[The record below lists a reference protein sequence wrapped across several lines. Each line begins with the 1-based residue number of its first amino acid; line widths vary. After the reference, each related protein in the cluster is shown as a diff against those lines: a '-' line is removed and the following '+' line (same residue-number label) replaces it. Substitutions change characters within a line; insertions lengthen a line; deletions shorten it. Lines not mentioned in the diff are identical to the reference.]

1 MMRELTTD
9 QGIAFEAIRTWAK
22 MAGGSM
28 HLLCGNAGTGKTF
41 LLVDVAEHFKLSG
54 KVIITAPT
62 NKALKVLKA
71 FLGPNH
77 LYYTTHSALGL
88 KEFITEDG
96 LLSFKKDPMAGCPA
110 DNFTHIIVD
119 EASMIDDVIFYELV
133 KLSEQG
139 KKILFVGDPL
149 QIPPV
154 NHENSLPFNKETRI
168 ELGIKVSTLET
179 IVRQAKENPIIAFSM
194 HIRNNIYNKKID
206 IEQYKN
212 SMNTF
217 GGVFFI
223 KKADQDSFFEEKILP
238 LYKSE
243 RYDEDIDYVKCIGWT
258 NRTVNKFNAM
268 IRQYLFG
275 ENLPKIMVGDK
286 LIMDAPVFED
296 RKILIST
303 NEEAEV
309 LSVEI
314 AQEVLSEEY
323 TIKYY
328 KATVR
333 VYNGGIFNQYMLRIV
348 HEESEGV
355 FDKLCQLQTSLAK
368 SFKKG
373 SFEAKS
379 SWIDLYAFKQFYHS
393 VKYSYCISAHKSQGS
408 TYHTAV
414 VLEYNIRDNP
424 NVYERN
430 RILYTS
436 CTRPSHNLYIIY

>member
-1 MMRELTTD
+1 
-9 QGIAFEAIRTWAK
+9 
-22 MAGGSM
+22 
-28 HLLCGNAGTGKTF
+28 
-41 LLVDVAEHFKLSG
+41 
-54 KVIITAPT
+54 
-62 NKALKVLKA
+62 
-71 FLGPNH
+71 
-77 LYYTTHSALGL
+77 
-88 KEFITEDG
+88 
-96 LLSFKKDPMAGCPA
+96 MAGCPA

-154 NHENSLPFNKETRI
+154 NHENSLPFDKETRI
-168 ELGIKVSTLET
+168 ELGIKVNTLET
-179 IVRQAKENPIIAFSM
+179 IVRQAKESPIITVASDIRENIHR
-194 HIRNNIYNKKID
+194 HIQISQRQTLPGK
-206 IEQYKN
+206 
-212 SMNTF
+212 F
-217 GGVFFI
+217 GGVFYI

-243 RYDEDIDYVKCIGWT
+243 RYDEDIDYVKCIAWT

-286 LIMDAPVFED
+286 LIMDAPVFEG

-323 TIKYY
+323 TLKYY
-328 KATVR
+328 KAQVR
-333 VYNGGIFNQYMLRIV
+333 VYNGGIFNQYMLRIM
-348 HEESEGV
+348 HEDSEKT

-379 SWIDLYAFKQFYHS
+379 SWIDLYTFKQFYHS
-393 VKYSYCISAHKSQGS
+393 VKYSYCITAHKSQGS
-408 TYHTAV
+408 TYENVV
-414 VLEYNIRDNP
+414 VLACDILQNRNT
-424 NVYERN
+424 YEAN
-430 RILYTS
+430 RIFYTA
-436 CTRPSHNLYIIY
+436 CTRASKNLYIIY

>member
-1 MMRELTTD
+1 MRNLTDD

-22 MAGGSM
+22 MAGGSI
-28 HLLCGNAGTGKTF
+28 HLLQGVAGTGKTF

-154 NHENSLPFNKETRI
+154 NHENSLPFDKETRI
-168 ELGIKVSTLET
+168 ELGIKVNTLET
-179 IVRQAKENPIIAFSM
+179 IVRQAKESPIITVASDIRENIHR
-194 HIRNNIYNKKID
+194 HIQISQRQTLPGK
-206 IEQYKN
+206 
-212 SMNTF
+212 F
-217 GGVFFI
+217 GGVFYI

-243 RYDEDIDYVKCIGWT
+243 RYDEDIDYVKCIAWT

-286 LIMDAPVFED
+286 LIMDAPVFEG
-296 RKILIST
+296 RKILNST

-323 TIKYY
+323 TLKYY
-328 KATVR
+328 KAQVR
-333 VYNGGIFNQYMLRIV
+333 VYNGGIFNQYMLRIM
-348 HEESEGV
+348 HEDSEKT

-379 SWIDLYAFKQFYHS
+379 SWIDLYTFKQFYHS
-393 VKYSYCISAHKSQGS
+393 VKYSYCITAHKSQGS
-408 TYHTAV
+408 TYENVV
-414 VLEYNIRDNP
+414 VLACDILQNRNT
-424 NVYERN
+424 YEAN
-430 RILYTS
+430 RIFYTA
-436 CTRPSHNLYIIY
+436 CTRASKNLYIIY